1 MNCEEVEEQT
11 EKTFHSAKLCVTS
24 ISLTEHMGTDVD
36 WQTRKFSEKVTQIQE
51 PGTAICLPRDLN
63 GLISA

>member
-36 WQTRKFSEKVTQIQE
+36 WQTRKFSEKSDTDT
-51 PGTAICLPRDLN
+51 GTWNSDMFTT
-63 GLISA
+63 